1 MKLHFSVFTLIL
13 FAEIQLKI
21 FESSLLKIVDI
32 EGVASF
38 LNLQESV
45 LSSANK
51 VNLKKLEQFG
61 KSLIKIRKSSGP
73 RIEPWGTPQSTKRR
87 SDKLFFKFYVLLPV
101 RNVRPKPVQS
111 NATNSIHSQFI

>member
-21 FESSLLKIVDI
+21 FESTLLKIVDI
-32 EGVASF
+32 GVVASF
-38 LNLQESV
+38 LNLQDSV

-61 KSLIKIRKSSGP
+61 KWLKKIRKRIGP
-73 RIEPWGTPQSTKRR
+73 RIE
-87 SDKLFFKFYVLLPV
+87 LFKFCFPPTRICLKLV
-101 RNVRPKPVQS
+101 
-111 NATNSIHSQFI
+111 